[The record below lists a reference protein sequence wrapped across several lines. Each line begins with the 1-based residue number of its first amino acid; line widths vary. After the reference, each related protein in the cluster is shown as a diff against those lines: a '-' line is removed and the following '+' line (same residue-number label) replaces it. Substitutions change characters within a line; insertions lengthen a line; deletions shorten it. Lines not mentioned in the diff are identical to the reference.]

1 MATSSSFAQIWSGVQ
16 VEYGEG
22 KRTADAPHSPPTPL
36 VRRPSKPKTYPH
48 QEAEYKWQIVWRNV
62 IGFILLHSIAITGFY
77 IVLCGQVQFKTML
90 FMLFLGACSALG
102 ITVGAH
108 RLWAHRCYNARLPMR
123 VLLAVFQT
131 LAFQNHIYEWVRDHR
146 VHHKFTD
153 TDADPH
159 NSSRGFFFSHMG
171 WLMVRKHP
179 DVSAKGC
186 AVDMKDLEADPV
198 VMWQKKYYLWLVP
211 VVTFLI
217 PSYIPYWLWQERFW
231 YSFVVVGVT
240 RYMIS
245 LHFTWLVNSAAH
257 IWGTKP
263 YDKNIT
269 PTENPTVALL
279 AFGEGWH
286 NYHHAFPWDY
296 KAAELGNYRLNFS
309 TAFIDG
315 CARLGLAYNLKTAN
329 ASLVEKRSRRTGDG
343 TKHQNH
349 QYDDHQHHNHH
360 HVEGGVWGRGDEDM
374 AEDDKQVVQIID

>member
-16 VEYGEG
+16 VEYGDR
-22 KRTADAPHSPPTPL
+22 KLTSDAPHSSPPTQI
-36 VRRPSKPKTYPH
+36 VHRPSKPKTDP
-48 QEAEYKWQIVWRNV
+48 QLQTGYKWQIVWRNV
-62 IGFILLHSIAITGFY
+62 IGFIVLHSLAVYGFY
-77 IVLCGQVQFKTML
+77 LGLFGYVQIKTIL
-90 FMLFLGACSALG
+90 FMLAVAACSALG

-108 RLWAHRCYNARLPMR
+108 RLWAHRCYSARLPMR

-179 DVSAKGC
+179 DVSSKGG
-186 AVDMKDLEADPV
+186 AVEMKDLEADPV

-211 VVTFLI
+211 LVTFLI
-217 PSYIPYWLWQERFW
+217 PSFIPYWLWQERFW
-231 YSFVVVGVT
+231 YAFVVVGVT

-343 TKHQNH
+343 TKRHH
-349 QYDDHQHHNHH
+349 HQHHNHH
-360 HVEGGVWGRGDEDM
+360 HVEGGVWGWGDEDM
-374 AEDDKQVVQIID
+374 AEDDKRVAQIID

>member
-1 MATSSSFAQIWSGVQ
+1 MATSSSFTQILSGVQ
-16 VEYGEG
+16 VDYDDEG
-22 KRTADAPHSPPTPL
+22 KHAAATVPAAVVHLTTKS
-36 VRRPSKPKTYPH
+36 KTYPH
-48 QEAEYKWQIVWRNV
+48 WRKWRIVWRNV
-62 IGFILLHSIAITGFY
+62 IAFTVMHVIAVYGFY
-77 IVLCGQVQFKTML
+77 LIFCGHVKVKTLLCMMVISV
-90 FMLFLGACSALG
+90 CSAFG

-131 LAFQNHIYEWVRDHR
+131 LAFQNHIYEWARDHR

-179 DVSAKGC
+179 DVAAKGS
-186 AVDMKDLEADPV
+186 AVDMTDLEADPV

-211 VVTFLI
+211 IITFLI
-217 PSYIPYWLWQERFW
+217 PSLIPYWVCNERFL

-240 RYMIS
+240 RYMLS

-296 KAAELGNYRLNFS
+296 KAAELGNYRLNLS
-309 TAFIDG
+309 TAFIDL
-315 CARLGLAYNLKTAN
+315 CARLGQAYNLKTAN
-329 ASLVEKRSRRTGDG
+329 ASLVEKRSQRTGDG
-343 TKHQNH
+343 TK
-349 QYDDHQHHNHH
+349 DHNHNHRHNPH
-360 HVEGGVWGRGDEDM
+360 HGEFWGWGDEDM
-374 AEDDKQVVQIID
+374 AEDDKRVAKLLY